1 MALPNIMIMQDYGIS
16 VCLTLTPYLPHELF
30 SAMKSYFSK
39 YILPVSIFT
48 LPLSLSPSVSAFTLP
63 EAWRAAQQHSA
74 DFQASHYQRDAVRAR
89 QQQAKAAFLPHV
101 SANAS
106 YQRQPPSISSTRET
120 QGWSV
125 QVGQTLFDAAKFAQ
139 YRQSRFDTQAAE
151 QRFDAARE
159 ELLLKVAESYFNV
172 LLSRDTIAAHA
183 AEKEAYAQQVRQAQ
197 ALFNKGAATA
207 LDIHEA
213 KAGYD
218 NALAQEI
225 AVLAEK
231 QTYENQLNDYT
242 GLDSKQ
248 IEAIDTAN
256 LLARYLPKLE
266 RYSLDEWQRI
276 ALSNNHEYRMQQ
288 LALQGSGQALRAAQN
303 SRYPT
308 VSAHVGYQNN
318 LYTSSAQN
326 NDYHYRGKGMSIG
339 VQLNMPL
346 YTGGEL
352 SGKIHEAEAQYGA
365 ASAQLTATERHI
377 KLAVRQAYTESG
389 AARYQIMAQERVLES
404 SRLKLKSTETGQQYG
419 IRNRLEVIRARQE
432 VAQAEQKLAQA
443 RYKFMLAYLRL
454 VKESGLGLETVF
466 AK

>member
-1 MALPNIMIMQDYGIS
+1 MP
-16 VCLTLTPYLPHELF
+16 
-30 SAMKSYFSK
+30 
-39 YILPVSIFT
+39 
-48 LPLSLSPSVSAFTLP
+48 
-63 EAWRAAQQHSA
+63 
-74 DFQASHYQRDAVRAR
+74 
-89 QQQAKAAFLPHV
+89 
-101 SANAS
+101 
-106 YQRQPPSISSTRET
+106 
-120 QGWSV
+120 
-125 QVGQTLFDAAKFAQ
+125 
-139 YRQSRFDTQAAE
+139 
-151 QRFDAARE
+151 
-159 ELLLKVAESYFNV
+159 KVAESYFNV
-172 LLSRDTIAAHA
+172 LLSRDTVAAHA

-242 GLDSKQ
+242 DLDSKQ

-288 LALQGSGQALRAAQN
+288 LALQSSGQALRAAQN

-326 NDYHYRGKGMSIG
+326 NDYHYRGKGMSVG
-339 VQLNMPL
+339 VQLNLPL

-365 ASAQLTATERHI
+365 AEAQLTATERHI

-466 AK
+466 AE

>member
-1 MALPNIMIMQDYGIS
+1 M
-16 VCLTLTPYLPHELF
+16 
-30 SAMKSYFSK
+30 
-39 YILPVSIFT
+39 
-48 LPLSLSPSVSAFTLP
+48 
-63 EAWRAAQQHSA
+63 
-74 DFQASHYQRDAVRAR
+74 
-89 QQQAKAAFLPHV
+89 
-101 SANAS
+101 
-106 YQRQPPSISSTRET
+106 
-120 QGWSV
+120 
-125 QVGQTLFDAAKFAQ
+125 
-139 YRQSRFDTQAAE
+139 
-151 QRFDAARE
+151 
-159 ELLLKVAESYFNV
+159 
-172 LLSRDTIAAHA
+172 
-183 AEKEAYAQQVRQAQ
+183 
-197 ALFNKGAATA
+197 
-207 LDIHEA
+207 
-213 KAGYD
+213 
-218 NALAQEI
+218 
-225 AVLAEK
+225 
-231 QTYENQLNDYT
+231 
-242 GLDSKQ
+242 
-248 IEAIDTAN
+248 
-256 LLARYLPKLE
+256 LARYLPKLE

-288 LALQGSGQALRAAQN
+288 LALQSSGQALRAAQN

-326 NDYHYRGKGMSIG
+326 NDYHYRGKGMSVG
-339 VQLNMPL
+339 VQLNLPL

-365 ASAQLTATERHI
+365 AEAQLTATERHI

-466 AK
+466 AE